1 MASLY
6 SMPGS
11 RKCALLVLML
21 LFGSAIAGAQPYQ
34 NGHIT
39 ATFIDSAR
47 SNRAVEVEIYYPA
60 DVAGDNVGFAAALS
74 NAPVIAFG
82 HGFVMTYE
90 AYFNVRDAVVSQGYI
105 IAFPTTEGSFSP
117 SHEEFGKDLAF
128 VRRQMAVLGNTT
140 GSVLS
145 GKVDTFNCVMG
156 HSMGGGAAFLA
167 AAGDN
172 TIKSIAALASAETT
186 PSAINAAGSITAP
199 ALVFAGANDCVTL
212 PADNQLPMY
221 DGLASACKTYI
232 SIIGGSHC
240 QMAESSFTCNF
251 GESTCTPQPAI
262 TRPQQHEV
270 IDRYLIPWLDY
281 HLRASCTQGAFF
293 DSSVVADA
301 AITYQYNCVLCPS
314 LSVAETLKEY
324 AAVVYPN
331 PCEGYIQVRLPDNL
345 PASVRIFS
353 MAGSKLAEHTVT
365 NGERL
370 NVAGLSSGIY
380 FYEVVGSDHSVVR
393 GNFVKN

>member
-1 MASLY
+1 MASFY
-6 SMPGS
+6 PIPGS
-11 RKCALLVLML
+11 RKFSVFVFVLLLGSL
-21 LFGSAIAGAQPYQ
+21 LAGAQPYQ

-39 ATFIDSAR
+39 TTFIDSAR

-60 DVAGDNVGFAAALS
+60 DVAGDNVAFAASLA

-82 HGFVMTYE
+82 HGFVMTYD

-105 IAFPTTEGSFSP
+105 IAFPTTEGSLSP

-128 VRRQMAVLGNTT
+128 VLRQMVVLGNSS

-172 TIKSIAALASAETT
+172 TIKAIATLASAETT
-186 PSAINAAGSITAP
+186 PSAINAAGSITVP

-251 GESTCTPQPAI
+251 GESTCTPQPTI

-270 IDRYLIPWLDY
+270 IDRYLIPWLDNQ
-281 HLRASCTQGAFF
+281 LKASCTQGAFF
-293 DSSVVADA
+293 DSAIVADA
-301 AITYQYNCVLCPS
+301 AITYQNNCVLCPS
-314 LSVAETLKEY
+314 LSVAETLRDEV
-324 AAVVYPN
+324 AVVYPN
-331 PCEGYIQVRLPDNL
+331 PCEGHIQVRLSGNS

-353 MAGSKLAEHTVT
+353 IAGSKLAEHSVT
-365 NGERL
+365 NEQRL
-370 NVAGLSSGIY
+370 NVADLPSGIY
-380 FYEVVGSDHSVVR
+380 FYEIVGSDRSVVR
-393 GNFVKN
+393 GNFVKK